1 MSDARDQFVYIVVLT
16 VTSSLGRRSFTID
29 IFPKTQDG
37 QMIGWPQL
45 ILSCFGVGWPFSIIA
60 ACHRF
65 DHFNTIS
72 PIALSISGDAGA
84 SPSDV
89 MVSQNDTITK
99 ITVQP
104 PSREEFNFPRPY
116 FCAALMGWLA
126 SFMLVALIAVVS
138 KAEIE
143 PVISGC
149 FANYLSPTVM
159 AFFVGLVSISRKET
173 KKLLEYRENW
183 FIKPKPVL
191 DEEVSIATSVEKV
204 ELDLEKGK
212 NSV

>member
-16 VTSSLGRRSFTID
+16 AASSAGRLSFTID

-45 ILSCFGVGWPFSIIA
+45 ILSCFGVAWPFSIIA

-72 PIALSISGDAGA
+72 PIALNISQDAGA
-84 SPSDV
+84 RPSDV
-89 MVSQNDTITK
+89 MVSNDDITK
-99 ITVQP
+99 ISIQS

-126 SFMLVALIAVVS
+126 SFLIVAIIAVVS
-138 KAEIE
+138 KAQIE